1 MKVAVSYLS
10 SNRNTIDTIK
20 KINETKADFI
30 HADIMDGKYVKAKND
45 NIRHWYALRY
55 ATKPIE
61 IHLMV
66 KKPNRY
72 LKFINGLNIRVVY
85 VHYSAYLLDS
95 ITKILKKGYRPGIV
109 VNQTDNLDIVS
120 KYFKYVD
127 KVLVMGVT
135 PGAGG
140 QTFLPSTLKLL
151 KQINKYKLDNN
162 LVFSVEVDGGINQET
177 ATKVSKYCD
186 TVVSGSYVCKSLDY
200 NKQINQLKKPKIS
213 KK

>member
-10 SNRNTIDTIK
+10 SNRSILDTIK
-20 KINETKADFI
+20 KINETKADYI
-30 HADIMDGKYVKAKND
+30 HADFMDGKYVKNN
-45 NIRHWYALRY
+45 NISLKHWFYLRY
-55 ATKPIE
+55 AAKPLE

-66 KKPNRY
+66 KNPLKY
-72 LKFINGLNIRVVY
+72 LKYLNGLNIRVVY
-85 VHYSAYLLDS
+85 IHYSAYFLND
-95 ITKILKKGYRPGIV
+95 ITKILKKGYRPGLVI
-109 VNQTDNLDIVS
+109 NPNDNLELLS

-140 QTFLPSTLKLL
+140 QKFIPDTLKTL

-177 ATKVSKYCD
+177 ATKVSRYCD
-186 TVVSGSYVCKSLDY
+186 TVVSGSYVCKELDY
-200 NKQINQLKKPKIS
+200 NKPISQLKKPK
-213 KK
+213 K